1 MHRLRYVSSEQMYE
15 GIVVELTGGSV
26 TIDIKGRLG
35 QMKLPLRMIINDHP
49 LQVGQTVG
57 FLMTYP
63 EVLDHTPDETYVR
76 TLQETNRR
84 KEEITRKEH

>member
-1 MHRLRYVSSEQMYE
+1 MYE
-15 GIVVELTGGSV
+15 GILVEVTAGSV

-35 QMKLPLRMIINDHP
+35 QMKLPLRMVITDYP

-63 EVLDHTPDETYVR
+63 EVLSAEPDEAYVR
-76 TLQETNRR
+76 TLQETSRR
-84 KEEITRKEH
+84 KEEIRRKEY